1 VSAMTTAAKAYLQ
14 DPGVDGVSLYGHLT
28 EVLATMLDNK
38 TADPLSALESI
49 SMKVKGTHFTA
60 ESTKPPEPPSVEP
73 VTETSLWH
81 SASNK
86 LLTDTAPKEGDEPNA
101 DMHNP
106 NLVEESAYFATAG
119 VGLPAEET
127 YRVYMSLHKL
137 QQDKQLTT
145 IRFFGKI
152 LGTAKDYFVAEATYP
167 AAEDEGEP
175 PPAGAVPIEEK
186 GSGCNMFVYYATN
199 DPSGEWTELPMVTPE
214 QLVASTMIRKL
225 FTGDLNAPVRA
236 YPPFPGKEKEYLRA
250 QIARITSATVLCPKG
265 KFSIGEDEPNKVQP
279 TEEYV
284 PLPPSAFLTPS
295 SWCHYHMGILGIGRT
310 THPPKEEEEEA
321 DEDAPK
327 KEVPVLEPEV
337 APLTPISA
345 DLWSLTASSHM
356 GAGCT
361 VHMARSLRWPG
372 AYCAMVMKE
381 DKSSNLYIGYGHEM
395 LSSPY
400 TMPPP
405 PPVQSEPDDV
415 IEQVDTPL
423 KEENDALLVIKRK
436 ELAEAAA
443 AEAEAAEE

>member
-1 VSAMTTAAKAYLQ
+1 LRRRASGCRRRRRTACTC
-14 DPGVDGVSLYGHLT
+14 PC
-28 EVLATMLDNK
+28 
-38 TADPLSALESI
+38 
-49 SMKVKGTHFTA
+49 
-60 ESTKPPEPPSVEP
+60 
-73 VTETSLWH
+73 
-81 SASNK
+81 
-86 LLTDTAPKEGDEPNA
+86 
-101 DMHNP
+101 
-106 NLVEESAYFATAG
+106 
-119 VGLPAEET
+119 
-127 YRVYMSLHKL
+127 KL

-152 LGTAKDYFVAEATYP
+152 LGTTKDYFVAEATYP